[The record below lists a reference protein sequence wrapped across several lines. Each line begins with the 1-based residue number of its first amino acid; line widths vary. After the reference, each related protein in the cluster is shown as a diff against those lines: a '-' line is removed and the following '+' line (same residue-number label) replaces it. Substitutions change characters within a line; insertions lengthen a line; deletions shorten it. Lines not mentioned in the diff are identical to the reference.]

1 MRWFCIVFASLLPCA
16 PVHAEIKILLPL
28 GRTAYQTNEWI
39 DITIIRGS
47 PSSMPQGPLTLTLA
61 GQDGS
66 RISNTFAAPPV
77 VEQQKESVPVQHVHV
92 NGWLLRPGKYTVEAA
107 VGGDKDA
114 VTIDVYSHIR
124 QSSFKLIN
132 WGTAKK
138 ENQLIQGEDS
148 FGYNTFY
155 GHYGQD
161 EDANFIRAGVDFI
174 PNCVMSGGHQM
185 DLRLE
190 CDWSDPL
197 VIHGGTRRV
206 VRRAMMDRTRPNVT
220 GIHFYDE
227 PGLTWA
233 KHPVTGEFGP
243 HDIPSQLRSY
253 FNAYGKA
260 PPEYYKLDP
269 KNPIDLA
276 RWRHWATWKLSLMD
290 AAWKDAQF
298 GVSQVKSDYLSL
310 TQSQY
315 GWSAFCDGY
324 YFNVQR
330 SLPITSGHGGYHD
343 FGPGFFNPSYFL
355 EMARARDQ
363 WKPCWYLP
371 TWYGNTTNDQYRLEQ
386 YLCFQTGIQGMIS
399 PPDLEP
405 STNPSARAAI
415 VETNQLMKRL
425 GPIFT
430 TMKPTRPPVAMLYS
444 LSQAIHSQAKDPKN
458 DNYVHAT
465 PHGKNLVFTYLAG
478 KLIQQPF
485 APILDEDVLDGTLA
499 THHKAVIL
507 TSMDYVDPAVAK
519 GLEEFAAKGGLV
531 ILTGDSTLQVKGAK
545 KSPVIP
551 GLPDEELIKK
561 LSREKGREKE
571 IARLQS
577 TAKYLQA
584 AKTVGDFIKAE
595 WVRTDTFQPLIY
607 CDKREMIVTR
617 HSAGDTEY
625 LFLVNAKPNDRE
637 SSDVRN
643 AVSATM
649 VGITFAGGPPYHFYD
664 AQIGGPVRELVAP
677 GNRYGMSARF
687 DFSPGQIRV
696 FARTAGPIGGIK
708 VATPVVTRDLVL
720 EKSPLEVHIAA
731 TLLDDKGGIL
741 SGSAPIHVRVVDPLG
756 VTRHELFRATK
767 LGQFSETLP
776 LAAND
781 PPGKWKVIISE
792 GLANTEDTATFDYIT
807 PAPPRAIAGETRRAV
822 YFGNDLD
829 NIFRFARN
837 HHEVTIVKGTS
848 GFNDA
853 AAKRLAKGLAAW
865 GIHAKEMDLSAASKP
880 RSLTPEEAATWVGLT
895 YAASK
900 QIKPG
905 DGNPPVIA
913 GFAVQGPVILL
924 GNPQDNPI
932 IDFLFKEKFLPYA
945 PASPLL
951 KGGPNTSPPLAK
963 GGQGGCFPGPN
974 RGYIAWQ
981 RDGVGANQESIT
993 LIAYDDAGMAEAVGA
1008 CYEAVAGQEPLTK
1021 YVLPTGGEIVPAKTA
1036 PGLLPELKIDW
1047 KANLPSRVELLEEG
1061 PNSLLIAWT
1070 ADGSRIVLGEGGKI
1084 QQQEL
1089 MARELPKAPA
1099 ITAEQQKKFGRPD
1112 RMISRVVAAP
1122 NNLTAVTYWGGTLRI
1137 VDGSGKVFGESRLPQ
1152 DISALVWI
1160 GNHVIAGLADGRVMA
1175 VQGK

>member
-1 MRWFCIVFASLLPCA
+1 MRRLLLTLTALAIATPLA
-16 PVHAEIKILLPL
+16 RAEIKIHLPL

-39 DITIIRGS
+39 DLTIVRDS
-47 PSSMPQGPLTLTLA
+47 PSSMPQGPVTLTLS

-66 RISNTFAAPPV
+66 KIVTIFDAPPPM
-77 VEQQKESVPVQHVHV
+77 EQGKESIPVRHLHV
-92 NGWLLRPGKYTVEAA
+92 NGWLLRPGKYTVEAQIEK
-107 VGGDKDA
+107 DKDA

-148 FGYNTFY
+148 LGFNTFY

-161 EDANFIRAGVDFI
+161 DDANFIRAGVDFI

-197 VIHGGTRRV
+197 VVQGGTRRV
-206 VRRAMMDRTRPNVT
+206 VRRAMMDRTRPNVP

-227 PGLTWA
+227 PGLTWH

-243 HDIPSQLRSY
+243 HDVPAQLKSY
-253 FNAYGKA
+253 FHAYGKA
-260 PPEYYKLDP
+260 PPAYHKLDP
-269 KNPIDLA
+269 KNPADLA
-276 RWRHWATWKLSLMD
+276 RWKHWATWKLSLMD
-290 AAWKDAQF
+290 AAWKDSQF

-386 YLCFQTGIQGMIS
+386 YLSFQTGIQGMIS

-430 TMKPTRPPVAMLYS
+430 TIKPTRPPVAMLYS

-465 PHGKNLVFTYLAG
+465 LHGKNLVLTYLAG
-478 KLIQQPF
+478 KLTHHNF
-485 APILDEDVLDGTLA
+485 APILDEDILDGTLA

-507 TSMDYVDPAVAK
+507 TSMDYVDPIVAK
-519 GLEEFAAKGGLV
+519 ALESFAANGGLV
-531 ILTGDSTLQVKGAK
+531 VATGDTTLTLEGMKKGK
-545 KSPVIP
+545 MTP
-551 GLPDEELIKK
+551 GLPDQELINRLTREIAKEKDPKVKDAKQKQIAAFSTTQKYLEGAAQLAIELEREFFFKK
-561 LSREKGREKE
+561 TVIRPVVLSRVGIVATKFHTGEINYLLAVNASPKEAVDATGSPLKAMPRASYSDLVFSQREEALYDANIGRSLEL
-571 IARLQS
+571 AQS
-577 TAKYLQA
+577 PAL
-584 AKTVGDFIKAE
+584 TVRDG
-595 WVRTDTFQPLIY
+595 
-607 CDKREMIVTR
+607 IVTLHR
-617 HSAGDTEY
+617 I
-625 LFLVNAKPNDRE
+625 LF
-637 SSDVRN
+637 
-643 AVSATM
+643 
-649 VGITFAGGPPYHFYD
+649 G
-664 AQIGGPVRELVAP
+664 
-677 GNRYGMSARF
+677 
-687 DFSPGQIRV
+687 PGQIRT
-696 FARTAGPIGGIK
+696 FAQTNRPIGTIK
-708 VATPVVTRDLVL
+708 AAAPIVNRDLVL
-720 EKSPLEVHIAA
+720 EKSPIELHIAA
-731 TLLDDKGGIL
+731 TLLDNKGGIL

-781 PPGKWKVIISE
+781 PPGKWKVIIRE
-792 GLANTEDTATFDYIT
+792 GLANTEDTATFEYT
-807 PAPPRAIAGETRRAV
+807 PPTRARAIAGETRRAV

-837 HHEVTIVKGTS
+837 QRDVTIVKGKS

-853 AAKRLAKGLAAW
+853 AAKRLAKALASW
-865 GIHAKEMDLSAASKP
+865 GIRSKEMDLTEAAKA
-880 RSLTPEEAATWVGLT
+880 RKLTEEEAATWVGLQ
-895 YAASK
+895 YAGPK
-900 QIKPG
+900 QIKAG
-905 DGNPPVIA
+905 DANPPIFT

-945 PASPLL
+945 P
-951 KGGPNTSPPLAK
+951 
-963 GGQGGCFPGPN
+963 GQHMPGSN

-993 LIAYDDAGMAEAVGA
+993 LIAYDAVGMEEAVGT

-1021 YVLPTGGEIVPAKTA
+1021 WALPSSDEITPAKSA
-1036 PGLLPELKIDW
+1036 PGLMPELKIAW
-1047 KANLPSRVELLEEG
+1047 TASLPSRVEDLQNG
-1061 PNSLLIAWT
+1061 PNNLLVAWT
-1070 ADGSRIVLGEGGKI
+1070 ADGSRVVLGQGGKI
-1084 QQQEL
+1084 TQQEA
-1089 MARELPKAPA
+1089 MNREFPKAPA
-1099 ITAEQQKKFGRPD
+1099 ITAEQQKTFGRPD
-1112 RMISRVVAAP
+1112 RMISRVLAGP
-1122 NNLTAVTYWGGTLRI
+1122 NNLTAVTYWGGTVRI
-1137 VDGSGKVFGESRLPQ
+1137 VDAAGKILGESRMPQ
-1152 DISALVWI
+1152 DVSAAVWL
-1160 GNHVIAGLADGRVMA
+1160 GNRLIVGLADGRLFA
-1175 VQGK
+1175 VGSMPP